1 MNILL
6 NGLLRE
12 NLPVEAAT
20 IRTGIPPSVL
30 SITTTP
36 YNVGG
41 DRGYIVLLVDCTSG
55 SITINL
61 PTAANNTDCIVVK
74 KTNSDPTRVINVT
87 AAGSETIDG
96 SAVATVK
103 VQYTSLTLVSDGT
116 KWHII

>member
-12 NLPVEAAT
+12 NAYYGST
-20 IRTGIPPSVL
+20 IRTGIPTSVL

-41 DRGYIVLLVDCTSG
+41 DLGYIVLLVNCTGG
-55 SITINL
+55 SRTINL

-74 KTNSDPTRVINVT
+74 RVDASINNTLSVT

-96 SAVATVK
+96 SSTASIRA
-103 VQYTSLTLVSDGT
+103 QYTSLTLVSDGT
-116 KWHII
+116 NWHII